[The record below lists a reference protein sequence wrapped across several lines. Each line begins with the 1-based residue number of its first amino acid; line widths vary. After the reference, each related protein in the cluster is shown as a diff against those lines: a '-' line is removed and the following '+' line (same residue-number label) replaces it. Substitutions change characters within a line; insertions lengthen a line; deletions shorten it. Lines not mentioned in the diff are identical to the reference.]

1 MKKFFLWI
9 LLVLVMLAL
18 FIGTVVGYAYF
29 TTDETVLPD
38 TKVSLGAE
46 ELSLNGYSWSTPVL
60 GGLTYKHIIACS
72 TLAVDKLLLSEDAKP
87 KLAIPNGYKV
97 SVKISADN
105 EVIYS
110 GDDIGYTAFTLPKNG
125 EYIYEILLEKDIA
138 PREGYGSFN
147 YKALYTLAAEPKIT
161 LSTDKI
167 EQGGII
173 AVVVSNIMNG
183 TKPTIETNLGM
194 ATFTEIAGQM
204 VAFVPVSYNR
214 EIGDYEINVKCGE
227 LEKNAVVKVKAHEFT
242 RQDMTIDEGIKDDT
256 ADSAEANAEY
266 RNKIFPLY
274 KTADETTYW
283 KGLFKQPVYGEITT
297 QYGLRRY
304 INGSKTPERHGGIDI
319 AVPEGTPVPAPN
331 AGRVVFAQ
339 FIKLTGNTVVIEH
352 GAGVKSYFFHMSEL
366 NVTENQMVEQDDIIG
381 KVGTTGFST
390 GPHLHYEVKIGNQSI
405 NPMDLFNG
413 TSGIYFAG

>member
-1 MKKFFLWI
+1 
-9 LLVLVMLAL
+9 
-18 FIGTVVGYAYF
+18 
-29 TTDETVLPD
+29 
-38 TKVSLGAE
+38 
-46 ELSLNGYSWSTPVL
+46 
-60 GGLTYKHIIACS
+60 
-72 TLAVDKLLLSEDAKP
+72 
-87 KLAIPNGYKV
+87 
-97 SVKISADN
+97 
-105 EVIYS
+105 
-110 GDDIGYTAFTLPKNG
+110 
-125 EYIYEILLEKDIA
+125 
-138 PREGYGSFN
+138 
-147 YKALYTLAAEPKIT
+147 
-161 LSTDKI
+161 
-167 EQGGII
+167 
-173 AVVVSNIMNG
+173 
-183 TKPTIETNLGM
+183 M

-227 LEKNAVVKVKAHEFT
+227 LEKNAIVKVKAHEFT

-381 KVGTTGFST
+381 KDNDLLEIERIIDKTRLNGIINFRNQDGF
-390 GPHLHYEVKIGNQSI
+390 GFEKILFGKEKYI
-405 NPMDLFNG
+405 NGL
-413 TSGIYFAG
+413 